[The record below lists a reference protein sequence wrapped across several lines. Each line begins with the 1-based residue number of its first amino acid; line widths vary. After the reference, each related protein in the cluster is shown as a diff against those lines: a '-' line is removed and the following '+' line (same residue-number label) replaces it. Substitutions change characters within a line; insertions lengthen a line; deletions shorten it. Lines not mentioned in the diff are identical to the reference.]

1 MKMSLDTHDPRTCY
15 ADVSGVEEYDEQKA
29 KAYAERYSRQVVEV
43 WRDGSFDRA
52 FTVEL
57 QPTVRP

>member
-15 ADVSGVEEYDEQKA
+15 ADIEGQETYNAERA
-29 KAYAERYSRQVVEV
+29 KAYAERHNRQVIEV
-43 WRDGSFDRA
+43 WKNGEFDRA
-52 FTVEL
+52 FTVAL